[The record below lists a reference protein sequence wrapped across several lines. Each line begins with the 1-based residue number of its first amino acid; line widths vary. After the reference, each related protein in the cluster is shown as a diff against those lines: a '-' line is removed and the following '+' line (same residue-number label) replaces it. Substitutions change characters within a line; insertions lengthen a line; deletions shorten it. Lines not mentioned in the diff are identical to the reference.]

1 MADRFKHAPGSC
13 IGKVPHRSADEARN
27 AKVSTYERRGSKG
40 MRNGETSVYHCT
52 LCGHWHWGHT
62 PRTRLTQRRTP
73 VYSRRPKH
81 RLQEIDE

>member
-13 IGKVPHRSADEARN
+13 IGKVPHASADDARN
-27 AKVSTYERRGSKG
+27 AKVSTYERRGGKG
-40 MRNGETSVYHCT
+40 IGGETSVYHC
-52 LCGHWHWGHT
+52 LNCGHWHWGHT

-81 RLQEIDE
+81 RLQETDE